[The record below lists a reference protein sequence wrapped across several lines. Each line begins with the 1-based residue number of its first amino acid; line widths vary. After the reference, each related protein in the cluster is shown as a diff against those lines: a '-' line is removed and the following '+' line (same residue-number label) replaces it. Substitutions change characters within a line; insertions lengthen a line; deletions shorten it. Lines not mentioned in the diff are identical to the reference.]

1 MVLIGAIYRIISIG
15 LTRSP
20 DISIDGEGLL
30 IADTIIGG
38 LVSIFVVE
46 RCLAMGAPP
55 TPPKDSGEGNTSGG
69 IRPNAS

>member
-15 LTRSP
+15 LTRSL

-30 IADTIIGG
+30 IADTVIGG

-55 TPPKDSGEGNTSGG
+55 TPPKNNDKDNTVE
-69 IRPNAS
+69 